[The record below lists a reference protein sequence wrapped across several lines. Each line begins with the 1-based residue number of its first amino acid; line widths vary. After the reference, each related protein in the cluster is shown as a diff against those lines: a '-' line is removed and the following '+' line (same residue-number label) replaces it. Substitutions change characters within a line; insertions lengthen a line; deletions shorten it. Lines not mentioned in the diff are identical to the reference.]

1 MPSKEVTISFVK
13 RRGCLDSSSGY
24 HGVAHFNVRVK
35 PMPTAVTHVSI
46 VEADNGDSTDNNNNN
61 NWTVSNSSKATTGTG
76 VTGELNQLVSRPVGD
91 SSIMRLPNK
100 RPRSYKLAVYE
111 SQQQRSKRPT
121 AEDTASSSD
130 PFYFHKEV
138 FDDDEVIELPP
149 KR

>member
-1 MPSKEVTISFVK
+1 
-13 RRGCLDSSSGY
+13 
-24 HGVAHFNVRVK
+24 
-35 PMPTAVTHVSI
+35 MPTAVTHVSI
-46 VEADNGDSTDNNNNN
+46 VEADNGDSTDNNNN
-61 NWTVSNSSKATTGTG
+61 WTVSNSLKATTGTG

-91 SSIMRLPNK
+91 ASIMRLPNK

-111 SQQQRSKRPT
+111 SQQQRSKRPA